1 MQPDGEHQWVTV
13 PRGSLYQNAMRRVT
27 LVDAA
32 PRGFGDKSRRADVPL
47 WLTFTG
53 KNPTEMIR
61 ARPTIISQT
70 RLWHDWASQT
80 MARSRLPHPP
90 GLIPLLSPA
99 CCPRTAV
106 TVLCRRLIFNQRL
119 CVECGPHGSGPQ
131 VSDQWDIRKPSWRR
145 AMATLPRTNPT
156 LSFPTRS

>member
-13 PRGSLYQNAMRRVT
+13 PRGSLYQKAMKRVT
-27 LVDAA
+27 LVKAA

-47 WLTFTG
+47 WLTVTG

-70 RLWHDWASQT
+70 RLWHDWAPQT

-90 GLIPLLSPA
+90 GLIP
-99 CCPRTAV
+99 
-106 TVLCRRLIFNQRL
+106 
-119 CVECGPHGSGPQ
+119 
-131 VSDQWDIRKPSWRR
+131 
-145 AMATLPRTNPT
+145 
-156 LSFPTRS
+156 